1 MRSNVKTSKRIK
13 IVVDTNILIS
23 FFCFPGGTVRELM
36 KKILASEYE
45 LVLSN
50 EIVDEF
56 KEVINKKLNELTI
69 MEEKFIKFIQDNFT
83 IINPEKK
90 LNIVK
95 NDITDN
101 KIIECAVVAKAN
113 FIVSGDKHILDLRK
127 YKNIKILKPS
137 DFLKMTVL

>member
-1 MRSNVKTSKRIK
+1 MKASKRIK

-23 FFCFPGGTVRELM
+23 FFCYPGGIIRELM
-36 KKILASEYE
+36 KKILALEYE

-56 KEVINKKLNELTI
+56 KEVINKKFNELTI
-69 MEEKFIKFIQDNFT
+69 VEGEFIKFIQDNFT

-95 NDITDN
+95 DDATDN
-101 KIIECAVVAKAN
+101 KIIECAVAAKAD
-113 FIVSGDKHILDLRK
+113 FIISGDKHILDLRK
-127 YKNIKILKPS
+127 YKNIKILNPS
-137 DFLKMTVL
+137 DFLKMAAL

>member
-1 MRSNVKTSKRIK
+1 VKASKRIK

-23 FFCFPGGTVRELM
+23 FFCYPGGIIRELM
-36 KKILASEYE
+36 KKILALEYE

-56 KEVINKKLNELTI
+56 KEVINKKFNELTI
-69 MEEKFIKFIQDNFT
+69 VEGEFIKFIQDNFT

-95 NDITDN
+95 DDATDN
-101 KIIECAVVAKAN
+101 KIIECAVAAKAD
-113 FIVSGDKHILDLRK
+113 FIISGDKHILDLRK
-127 YKNIKILKPS
+127 YKNIKILNPS
-137 DFLKMTVL
+137 DFLKMAAL